1 MKVKDLIKIFGL
13 ALILVGLSACASA
26 NSSGSSVELAASGQ
40 ETQAIKL
47 PDSLYCTRTAVEDR
61 LTVDLT
67 PLRDA
72 LGNPD
77 EILEVFLYRSGRE
90 IGSLGQ
96 VGGGVRFQDFVFVNL
111 APVDAAVFN
120 TSDSVR
126 FALKVVNGQG
136 ETVAERNIF
145 LIMQ

>member
-40 ETQAIKL
+40 ETQAIEL
-47 PDSLYCTRTAVEDR
+47 PDSLYCTSTAVADR
-61 LTVDLT
+61 LTINLA

-90 IGSLGQ
+90 VGSLGQ